1 MKNSPLTVLQVVPQM
16 DCGATARDVVEY
28 ALAVKETGGV
38 PLVVS
43 NGGKLVNELRRHGVE
58 HFTADI
64 ASRFNT
70 LKNVRLLKTLIAER
84 GVDIVHARGRAAA
97 ACVKKAVAK
106 TDVPFVT
113 SYDGP
118 YDDGKFGLKKSYNSV
133 LFQGNAVFAPSLF
146 VKDSLQKRFG
156 VSEEKIHLIPSC
168 IDEKRF
174 DISAV
179 SMDRMIAQAKKWRLP
194 DDVPVLFFPTYH
206 RTKKEYQT
214 VLNALT
220 QMRHK
225 DFLCLFVN
233 ESKLSAAQK
242 GSFENKIRKMGLTEV
257 VRYIDGCAE
266 PELAYALA
274 DIVLCLRSKEEA
286 FSRSV
291 LETQYMGR
299 LAVAYDHGGVPELIE
314 NGETGFLAKP
324 DDASDL
330 ANVLDAAL
338 DLPFENRQKIIA
350 RSRDFVKLRFGQKA
364 VRAAVANAYRTIALK
379 K

>member
-1 MKNSPLTVLQVVPQM
+1 M
-16 DCGATARDVVEY
+16 DCGATARDVAEY

-43 NGGKLVNELRRHGVE
+43 NGGRLVNELRRHGVE
-58 HFTADI
+58 HFEADVS
-64 ASRFNT
+64 SRLKR
-70 LKNVRLLKTLIAER
+70 LKNVRFLKKLIAER

-118 YDDGKFGLKKSYNSV
+118 YDDGKFGLKKRYNAR

-146 VKDSLQKRFG
+146 VKDSLKQRFG
-156 VSEEKIHLIPSC
+156 VPEDKIYLIPSC

-179 SMDRMIAQAKKWRLP
+179 SMDRMIAQATKWRLP

-214 VLNALT
+214 VLDALT
-220 QMRHK
+220 RMRHR

-233 ESKLSAAQK
+233 EKKLTPSQRN
-242 GSFENKIRKMGLTEV
+242 SFENKLRKMNLTAV
-257 VRYIDGCAE
+257 ARYIDGCAE

-274 DIVLCLRSKEEA
+274 DVVLCLRSQEEA

-299 LAVAYDHGGVPELIE
+299 LAVAFNHGAIPELIE

-324 DDASDL
+324 DDAEDL

-350 RSRDFVKLRFGQKA
+350 RSRDSVRLRFGQKA